1 MPLFAL
7 LSLGATALLLFLSIA
22 LKITG
27 KLRLTLPFIYLV
39 VAVVSTFFT
48 DWTTKNEQLVL
59 YGLYFLIAI
68 SILSWIKS
76 IKDYISDKRY
86 AKAVEDD
93 VSWQIQQAKERGIP
107 LEDVYV
113 DSQGTLRYS
122 ENDKPII

>member
-7 LSLGATALLLFLSIA
+7 LSLGTTALLLFLSIA

-39 VAVVSTFFT
+39 IAVVSTFFT
-48 DWTTKNEQLVL
+48 DWTTNNEQLVL